1 MIRRVLVTG
10 GAGYLGS
17 VLVPLLLDEGYEVT
31 VLDRLYFGREP
42 LHGVLEHPR
51 FRLVEG
57 DITCLAQQNGLLDEV
72 DAVVHLAGLSNDP
85 ACDLKPELTQRVNFE
100 ATAELA
106 RRAARAGVRRFLFAS
121 SCSVYGS
128 NPSPTVDEGSELY
141 PVSLYAQKKAE
152 AERVLLNLAAPGM
165 TVTAL
170 RMATL
175 FGLSPRMRFDLAI
188 NLMVLNAVTRRTI
201 YVLGGGRQWRP
212 FVHVRDAA
220 QAFVE
225 MLVAPEDRID
235 RQVFNVG
242 ADELNFQIHDL
253 AWTVRDTLADLDVSV
268 VPVPDDQDKRS
279 YRVSF
284 RKIRETVGFE
294 PRCNLKD
301 SILEMARAIRSGQ
314 LGDTNDTRFYTVK
327 HISTFVERPAVV
339 GGDPV
344 RSEFLPFALPSI
356 GREEEQEVLE
366 TLRSGW
372 ITTGPRTQRFE
383 RMLAEYTGARHAI
396 AVNSCTAALHLSLA
410 ALGVGPGDEVITT
423 AITFPATANVVIHQG
438 ARPVLVDVDPTT
450 LNIDPAAVEAAITPR
465 TKAIIPVHMA
475 GHPAEMDAIWAIA
488 ARHGV
493 AVIEDAAHAIGAEYR
508 GARVGNLQGSLAAC
522 FSFYPIKNMTTIEG
536 GAVLTNDDAFAERVR
551 LLALHGIS
559 KDAWKR
565 YSSEGTQHW
574 ECLLPGY
581 KYNMTDIQAALG
593 LHQIKRLDGFLQ
605 VRERYARI
613 YREAFA
619 DLPELELLR
628 VDAHVRHA
636 WHLFIVLLRTDRLAI
651 TRDEFIEALR
661 RENIGTGIHFRSLH
675 IQPFYR
681 EAFGLQ
687 PEDLP
692 HAAAVSERLL
702 SLPLYPRMSE
712 RDVLDVVAAVRKV
725 VRAYRID
732 DGEKAAAPAKAALIS
747 LRVSG

>member
-1 MIRRVLVTG
+1 
-10 GAGYLGS
+10 
-17 VLVPLLLDEGYEVT
+17 
-31 VLDRLYFGREP
+31 
-42 LHGVLEHPR
+42 
-51 FRLVEG
+51 
-57 DITCLAQQNGLLDEV
+57 
-72 DAVVHLAGLSNDP
+72 
-85 ACDLKPELTQRVNFE
+85 
-100 ATAELA
+100 
-106 RRAARAGVRRFLFAS
+106 
-121 SCSVYGS
+121 
-128 NPSPTVDEGSELY
+128 
-141 PVSLYAQKKAE
+141 
-152 AERVLLNLAAPGM
+152 
-165 TVTAL
+165 
-170 RMATL
+170 
-175 FGLSPRMRFDLAI
+175 
-188 NLMVLNAVTRRTI
+188 
-201 YVLGGGRQWRP
+201 
-212 FVHVRDAA
+212 
-220 QAFVE
+220 
-225 MLVAPEDRID
+225 
-235 RQVFNVG
+235 
-242 ADELNFQIHDL
+242 
-253 AWTVRDTLADLDVSV
+253 VRDTLADLDVSV

-339 GGDPV
+339 GGEPV
-344 RSEFLPFALPSI
+344 RSEFLPFALPTI

-438 ARPVLVDVDPTT
+438 AKPVLVDVDPTT

-488 ARHGV
+488 ARHGI

-581 KYNMTDIQAALG
+581 KYNMTDVQAALG

-613 YREAFA
+613 YQEAFA

-681 EAFGLQ
+681 EALGLQ

-692 HAAAVSERLL
+692 HAAAVSDRLL

-725 VRAYRID
+725 VRAYRIPVD
-732 DGEKAAAPAKAALIS
+732 AAVTPPSAVVRLPLHLPA
-747 LRVSG
+747 